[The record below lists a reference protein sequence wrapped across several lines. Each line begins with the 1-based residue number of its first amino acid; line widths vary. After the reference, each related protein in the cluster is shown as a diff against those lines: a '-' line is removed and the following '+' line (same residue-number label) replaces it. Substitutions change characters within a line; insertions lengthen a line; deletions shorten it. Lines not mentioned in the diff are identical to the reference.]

1 MTYVP
6 EQGAGTAVGD
16 DQMMELAVAQLDG
29 GVVVRVVG
37 EIDMVT
43 SPRLQTVI
51 SEQVAAR
58 PAAVVLD
65 LDGTTFLGSSGL
77 AVLVEADEEAREVGV
92 RFAVSASTRD
102 VLRPLEATGLTEL
115 MEVHPDVAAALARG

>member
-58 PAAVVLD
+58 PTAVVLD